1 MQFTPDGYTEP
12 LPMRIPQLLI
22 GVLLVG
28 VGIAVTYS
36 WSGCVGALVIVVG
49 ALLAGNE
56 GGLKR
61 IRVTRRH
68 LLLED
73 EFRVRGLLIGPVRN
87 RVRWEDT
94 KEVVVDGDAVK
105 LTQVDGTVL
114 RLAVGGPGKEL
125 ETLRDRILQRLES
138 YNNPVE

>member
-1 MQFTPDGYTEP
+1 MMQFTPDGYTEP
-12 LPMRIPQLLI
+12 LSMRIPQLLVGVLLAAGGI
-22 GVLLVG
+22 ALIVMYSGCLGSLVLLVG
-28 VGIAVTYS
+28 
-36 WSGCVGALVIVVG
+36 ALI
-49 ALLAGNE
+49 AGNE

-94 KEVVVDGDAVK
+94 KAVVVDGDAVK
-105 LTQVDGTVL
+105 LTQVDGKEL
-114 RLAVGGPGKEL
+114 RLAKASGLG
-125 ETLRDRILQRLES
+125 R
-138 YNNPVE
+138 